1 MSLAGACARNPVGRP
16 VRRSSPTTPSSGVV
30 RSSPRC
36 ARSGRRRRARR
47 PDREHGDRVRLV
59 GQRWVRGAADRRA
72 EVRVEAALRRQ
83 PDDVAVPAVAE
94 GMPGH
99 EEPAVGI
106 GCHGGRH
113 RVELLHTGDHR
124 PVGVQQDRYRQAWRQ
139 GREVAAEVEAFRRA
153 RDSGQAAVRAPA
165 VDHGGREARRY
176 RRQRLGRGL
185 FPRRLAR
192 GSFRGRLRDGF
203 RGSFRDGFRDGRPE
217 VQARVAQQVPGLRGE
232 VGQLAGVPA
241 RSAQLRGDPGAGRAE
256 QYRDRV
262 GRAAR
267 RIRPGQPDG
276 RGEPVGRRP
285 VGAESVGQHRPRRP
299 VGVHKGQWEQHAEP
313 GCGKLLDREPPDQG
327 RSARCPVVA
336 VPGERE
342 PGRLAYPW
350 IVVGEQPA
358 KHRHGRLE
366 RRHECG

>member
-1 MSLAGACARNPVGRP
+1 MIV
-16 VRRSSPTTPSSGVV
+16 SG
-30 RSSPRC
+30 
-36 ARSGRRRRARR
+36 
-47 PDREHGDRVRLV
+47 
-59 GQRWVRGAADRRA
+59 WVRGAADRRA

-99 EEPAVGI
+99 EEAAVSI

-113 RVELLHTGDHR
+113 RVELLHTGDHG

-232 VGQLAGVPA
+232 VGQPAGVPA
-241 RSAQLRGDPGAGRAE
+241 RSAQL
-256 QYRDRV
+256 
-262 GRAAR
+262 
-267 RIRPGQPDG
+267 